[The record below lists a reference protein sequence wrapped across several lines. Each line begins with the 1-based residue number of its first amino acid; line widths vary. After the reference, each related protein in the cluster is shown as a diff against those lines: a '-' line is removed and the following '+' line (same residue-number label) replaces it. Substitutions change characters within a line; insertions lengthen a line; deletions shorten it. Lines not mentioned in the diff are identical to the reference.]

1 MQFEVHIHLTK
12 FPKMLL
18 SQNGVR
24 NRGRVYFFPKMKL
37 QSTLLRNKHKIRAI
51 LLRAHKL
58 NFFSPRHV
66 IPVLKAEVYVPETST
81 ARASNNKKWQLLA
94 PRWVRQSN
102 RPVGLYK
109 KDHGYEVGDKTTH
122 ILLTTGDYTLPNM

>member
-1 MQFEVHIHLTK
+1 
-12 FPKMLL
+12 MLL

-24 NRGRVYFFPKMKL
+24 NRGKVYFFPKMKL

-102 RPVGLYK
+102 RPVELF
-109 KDHGYEVGDKTTH
+109 
-122 ILLTTGDYTLPNM
+122 TGKEAK